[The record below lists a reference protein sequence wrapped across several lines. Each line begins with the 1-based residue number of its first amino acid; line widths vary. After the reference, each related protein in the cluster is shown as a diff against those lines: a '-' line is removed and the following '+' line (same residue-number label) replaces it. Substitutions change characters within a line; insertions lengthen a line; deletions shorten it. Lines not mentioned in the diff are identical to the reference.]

1 MKMKDE
7 VFPSQVLL
15 EISRGY
21 SIFTVNNKNYYF
33 KHFSIEEMLELE
45 EFEKNQMIVAQKSGI
60 KTRTELLK
68 FLTFN
73 DILAVFHYVPLHSAK
88 AGLNFGEFSGTDE
101 FTTSES
107 GRLIRLPMYYGLEKA
122 EVSYVT
128 NTIKKS
134 YDQTK

>member
-1 MKMKDE
+1 M
-7 VFPSQVLL
+7 Q
-15 EISRGY
+15 
-21 SIFTVNNKNYYF
+21 
-33 KHFSIEEMLELE
+33 
-45 EFEKNQMIVAQKSGI
+45 
-60 KTRTELLK
+60 
-68 FLTFN
+68 FLTLN